1 MPHTLFQRFVPSS
14 ENSPVSTTGG
24 LSPVRLFKDV
34 GIVAAGS
41 ALGQG
46 CILLATPILARMYRP
61 ADFGELA
68 LLYTVASVVSA
79 VGCLRFDL
87 AIPGADAAERHALL
101 AVALASAAGLA
112 VVVGCLCL
120 VPWQDLVSSPI
131 AILADRPLLMM
142 SIVLAVGAYQV
153 AISDLVRAG
162 HFRALAAVRL
172 SQGLLFAFLPM
183 LPGFSLMWA
192 LALSFVP
199 GGVLAVR
206 GLAAVRIAEIVD
218 AARKFRRFPLYS
230 LPGSLLDV
238 AATSA
243 VIWIVTTS
251 YGVETAGQ
259 YTQVQRLIGAPLLLV
274 STALFQVLLRQ
285 SAEQFARGE
294 SLAPLLRS
302 TAGRLALVAASVLAA
317 TVLIGEPALGLVLGP
332 GWRVDTPFLVVIVV
346 AVAVR
351 ACVSPLSSCLVTT
364 RNLGSL
370 TAWQA
375 AYFATTFSILPL
387 SAMNLELDDF
397 LMVYACH
404 EMLLYGAYFLLILKV
419 SGRRT

>member
-1 MPHTLFQRFVPSS
+1 
-14 ENSPVSTTGG
+14 
-24 LSPVRLFKDV
+24 
-34 GIVAAGS
+34 
-41 ALGQG
+41 
-46 CILLATPILARMYRP
+46 
-61 ADFGELA
+61 
-68 LLYTVASVVSA
+68 
-79 VGCLRFDL
+79 
-87 AIPGADAAERHALL
+87 
-101 AVALASAAGLA
+101 
-112 VVVGCLCL
+112 
-120 VPWQDLVSSPI
+120 
-131 AILADRPLLMM
+131 
-142 SIVLAVGAYQV
+142 
-153 AISDLVRAG
+153 
-162 HFRALAAVRL
+162 
-172 SQGLLFAFLPM
+172 M

-317 TVLIGEPALGLVLGP
+317 TVLIGEPALELVLGA

-375 AYFATTFSILPL
+375 VYFATTFSILPL